1 MQTPSDDNN
10 RNDDYKDSKSNFKE
24 KKDYTHSR
32 QNRNQRQTTSNF
44 IFGWHPVLEALRSD
58 KTIDKILV
66 EKDFKSEEMTELMQL
81 VRKQSIYV
89 QRVPVE
95 KLNRVTR
102 KAHQGVVAFVSEID
116 FVPLENIVAG
126 AFEAGK
132 NPLILILDRI
142 TDVRNFGAIVRSAEC
157 TGVDGIVVPTRL
169 TAQMGA
175 DAVKTSAGALMH
187 MPICR
192 YRSLVGA
199 VNFLKESG
207 LKVVA
212 CTEKTDKQ
220 IYDLELDMPLAIVM
234 GSEEVGISE
243 EVLEVVDERASLPMV
258 GKVGSLNVSVAT
270 GVALYEVVRQKSITN

>member
-1 MQTPSDDNN
+1 MQTPNDDK
-10 RNDDYKDSKSNFKE
+10 RNDNFKE
-24 KKDYTHSR
+24 KREYSSSR
-32 QNRNQRQTTSNF
+32 HNRNQRQTTSNF

-58 KTIDKILV
+58 KTIDKVLV

-81 VRKQSIYV
+81 VKKQSIYV
-89 QRVPVE
+89 QRVPTE
-95 KLNRVTR
+95 KLNRITR
-102 KAHQGVVAFVSEID
+102 KAHQGVVAFISEID

-270 GVALYEVVRQKSITN
+270 GVALYEAVRQRS

>member
-1 MQTPSDDNN
+1 MHTS
-10 RNDDYKDSKSNFKE
+10 NDDYKNKDNFKD
-24 KKDYTHSR
+24 KKDYNSSR
-32 QNRNQRQTTSNF
+32 NNRTQKQTTSNF
-44 IFGWHPVLEALRSD
+44 IFGWHPILEALRSD

-81 VRKQSIYV
+81 IKKQSIYV
-89 QRVPVE
+89 QRVPIE
-95 KLNRVTR
+95 KLNRITR
-102 KAHQGVVAFVSEID
+102 KAHQGVVAFISEID
-116 FVPLENIVAG
+116 FVPLENIVAA

-212 CTEKTDKQ
+212 CTEKTEKQ
-220 IYDLELDMPLAIVM
+220 IYDLELNVPLAIVM
-234 GSEEVGISE
+234 GSEEAGISGE
-243 EVLEVVDERASLPMV
+243 ILEIVDEKMSLPMV
-258 GKVGSLNVSVAT
+258 GKIGSLNVSVAT
-270 GVALYEVVRQKSITN
+270 GVALYEVVRQRS

>member
-1 MQTPSDDNN
+1 MHTS
-10 RNDDYKDSKSNFKE
+10 NDDYKNKDNFKD
-24 KKDYTHSR
+24 KKDYNSSR
-32 QNRNQRQTTSNF
+32 NNRTQKQTTSNF

-81 VRKQSIYV
+81 IKKQSIYV
-89 QRVPVE
+89 QRVPIE
-95 KLNRVTR
+95 KLNRITR
-102 KAHQGVVAFVSEID
+102 KAHQGVVAFISEID
-116 FVPLENIVAG
+116 FVPLENIVAA

-212 CTEKTDKQ
+212 CTEKTEKQ
-220 IYDLELDMPLAIVM
+220 IYDLELNVPLAIVM
-234 GSEEVGISE
+234 GSEEAGISGE
-243 EVLEVVDERASLPMV
+243 ILEIVDEKMSLPMV
-258 GKVGSLNVSVAT
+258 GKIGSLNVSVAT
-270 GVALYEVVRQKSITN
+270 GVALYEVVRQRS

>member
-1 MQTPSDDNN
+1 MQTPEDKYNDKDN
-10 RNDDYKDSKSNFKE
+10 SKE
-24 KKDYTHSR
+24 KREYSSSR
-32 QNRNQRQTTSNF
+32 HNRSQRQTTSNF

-66 EKDFKSEEMTELMQL
+66 EKELKSDEMTELMQL
-81 VRKQSIYV
+81 VKKQSIYV
-89 QRVPVE
+89 QRVPIE

-102 KAHQGVVAFVSEID
+102 KAHQGVVAFISEID

-126 AFEAGK
+126 AFEAGR
-132 NPLILILDRI
+132 NPLILVLDRI

-212 CTEKTDKQ
+212 CTEKTEKQ
-220 IYDLELDMPLAIVM
+220 IYQLELNVPLAIVM
-234 GSEEVGISE
+234 GSEEVGISGE
-243 EVLEVVDERASLPMV
+243 ILELVDEKMCLPMT
-258 GKVGSLNVSVAT
+258 GKIGSLNVSVAT
-270 GVALYEVVRQKSITN
+270 GVALYEVVRQRS

>member
-1 MQTPSDDNN
+1 MQTP
-10 RNDDYKDSKSNFKE
+10 NDDFNNNDNFRE
-24 KKDYTHSR
+24 KREYSSSR
-32 QNRNQRQTTSNF
+32 HNKAQRQTTSNF

-58 KTIDKILV
+58 KTIDKVLV

-81 VRKQSIYV
+81 VKKQSIYV

-95 KLNRVTR
+95 KLNRITR

-126 AFEAGK
+126 AFEAGR

-212 CTEKTDKQ
+212 CTEKTDTQ
-220 IYDLELDMPLAIVM
+220 IYDLELGGPLAIVM
-234 GSEEVGISE
+234 GSEEVGFSGEI
-243 EVLEVVDERASLPMV
+243 LEIVDEKMSLPMT
-258 GKVGSLNVSVAT
+258 GKIGSLNVSVAT
-270 GVALYEVVRQKSITN
+270 GVALYEVVRQRN